1 MEALANEIREQ
12 IDGRTLLT
20 FGNLM
25 TRSDK
30 IQEKCHDFSVSKV
43 SLKNFRFSDVG
54 TLMFMPDGASG
65 VEQYPMSRYALS
77 QLGSKIGVPANYLQK
92 CLDTG
97 RLELCAENVNSWVDG
112 CDKDFFI
119 REYDGHIRGVLS
131 SKYSVCDTPDILDV
145 LNNVVDMSKYKIK
158 GHFLTEERLHLRLVG
173 KEMLPIDGEDLFPG
187 IFVDSSDV
195 GRNMLIVQFGIYKQ
209 VCTNGLVISRGS
221 GKLFEQKHIG
231 IKPEELYEGLVASL
245 KNIDILCDNAVELVQ
260 RANKSDVKYDVSS
273 LTPEDFEA
281 FVAQIKGATKLSTDG
296 ASKVIDLMQTKYGDS
311 KWGYINSITEVAQ
324 DYTLERRL
332 ELERIAGQM
341 LQAA

>member
-1 MEALANEIREQ
+1 MEATVNDVREV
-12 IDGRTLLT
+12 IDSRQLIT

-30 IQEKCHDFSVSKV
+30 IQEKCHDYTVSKV
-43 SLKNFRFSDVG
+43 SLKNFRFSDYG
-54 TLMFMPDGASG
+54 TLSFVPDNSTI
-65 VEQYPMSRYALS
+65 EDYPMSRFALS
-77 QLGSKIGVPANYLQK
+77 QLGSKLGVPASYLQK
-92 CLDTG
+92 CIDTG
-97 RLELCAENVNSWVDG
+97 RLDLAAENVNSWVED

-119 REYDGHIRGVLS
+119 REYDGRIRGVLS

-145 LNNVVDMSKYKIK
+145 LNNVVDMTEYRIK
-158 GHFLTEERLHLRLVG
+158 GHFLNEERLHLRLVG
-173 KEMLPIDGEDLFPG
+173 KQMLPIGGEDLFPG

-221 GKLFEQKHIG
+221 EKLFEQKHIG
-231 IKPEELYEGLVASL
+231 IKSEELYEGLVASL

-260 RANKSDVKYDVSS
+260 KASNSGIKYDVSS

-281 FVAQIKGATKLSTDG
+281 FVAQIKGATKLSTEG

-332 ELERIAGQM
+332 ELERIAGYM